1 MAEHK
6 LLSTIFKLINS
17 LVALR
22 NEGKGLSAIKDKRVD
37 SLKDLR
43 NCKKL
48 SKLLKLNP
56 RTSKP
61 EAAKEEI
68 ADVIIG
74 YLSDDHFIKKEVFT
88 QLMSDWNKDLNI
100 LLNFVVLIITIGY
113 RLTLIPKNISKSRR
127 TEVIQ
132 DLDFI
137 NSYYDL
143 ALNNCINALNKK
155 EVHTLIHFNNDR
167 MFALLFHILS

>member
-100 LLNFVVLIITIGY
+100 LLNFVVLIISIGY

-143 ALNNCINALNKK
+143 ALNNCINALNNK
-155 EVHTLIHFNNDR
+155 EVEPLIDFNNDR
-167 MFALLFHILS
+167 MFVFIF